1 LSQKD
6 KFLKVSWIVFKY
18 LYLVMLGV
26 LLFRTAFMVYHD
38 GWDFLEVGNVVL
50 GIVIATVGIAFV
62 SALITWA
69 ALSKE

>member
-1 LSQKD
+1 
-6 KFLKVSWIVFKY
+6 
-18 LYLVMLGV
+18 
-26 LLFRTAFMVYHD
+26 
-38 GWDFLEVGNVVL
+38 L